1 MIDYVVSIINSKM
14 TIITIDGNIG
24 SGKSTLLNYIH
35 KNNKIAID
43 LEPVENW
50 ELHLKKLYD
59 NDNKSSSYNFQIKVW
74 LDRCWVQ
81 EKSNNILMLMERSP
95 YFIKNVFVENAK
107 NEKSITSDEYDTLQ
121 SLYKKTDILWEPS
134 GYIYLRSDP
143 EKCYERCIKR
153 GRESEIN
160 ITLEYITDIHNL
172 HEEKYLKAVKD
183 NMNIIVIDIENK
195 SITEIA
201 NEITNNYIRKLNT
214 FKN

>member
-1 MIDYVVSIINSKM
+1 M

-24 SGKSTLLNYIH
+24 SGKSTVLNYIH

-50 ELHLKKLYD
+50 DLHLKKLYESGI
-59 NDNKSSSYNFQIKVW
+59 KTSSYNFQIKVW

-81 EKSNNILMLMERSP
+81 EKSDNILMLMERSP

-107 NEKSITSDEYDTLQ
+107 NEKSITKEEYDTLH
-121 SLYKKTDILWEPS
+121 SLYKKTDNLWEPY
-134 GYIYLRSDP
+134 GYIYFRSDP
-143 EKCYERCIKR
+143 QQCYERCIKR
-153 GRESEIN
+153 GRESEKN

-183 NMNIIVIDIENK
+183 NMNITVIDIENK
-195 SITEIA
+195 SISDIA
-201 NEITNNYIRKLNT
+201 NEITNNYKLSSIRY
-214 FKN
+214 